1 MRVTKMVTNAD
12 AGGTHNFKI

>member
-1 MRVTKMVTNAD
+1 MRVTEMVTNAD